1 MLFII
6 TILNQSLRLQNKNL
20 SNNSTGKLES
30 KISTHLLT
38 IETSNQLIEHQ
49 YPFTSSIFPFKFQI
63 V

>member
-38 IETSNQLIEHQ
+38 IETSNQHIEHQ
-49 YPFTSSIFPFKFQI
+49 YPFTSSIFPFDVQI